1 MSEHFSGKDYGDYF
15 SQLERQLEKDDSP
28 KPERR
33 QEPERP
39 VPVRV
44 KTKTKRTLRPC
55 VKRGLALFVI
65 IGIVV
70 AVISV
75 ITKVS
80 QPKAG
85 NVPDTSIPQSADTEK
100 DDEPKAEL
108 FGKFTDNTQSI
119 PADYESDH
127 IYIVNLA
134 TNEVVAERRSTE
146 RAYPASTTK
155 IMTLLVAVENIKDM
169 SATFEMTYQIT
180 DPLFE
185 EGATV
190 AGFSAGEKINMTDL
204 LYGVILPS
212 GGDASIGL
220 ATHISGS
227 EKEFVKLMNKKA
239 KELGLKN
246 THFTNCTGLHDPDHY
261 TTAEDLAV
269 ILRAAM
275 QNMLCYEILSTYQHT
290 TTPTKQ
296 HPEGLLLSSTL
307 FEHMYGTEPEGADI
321 LGGKTGYVDES
332 GNCIA
337 SFGQSEE
344 DSTEYVCVTLNGH
357 GRWPTYYDQINL
369 YSAYAK

>member
-1 MSEHFSGKDYGDYF
+1 MSEQFDPKGYGDYF
-15 SQLERQLEKDDSP
+15 SQLERQLEAEKAPKEKVYSP
-28 KPERR
+28 TPETKPT
-33 QEPERP
+33 
-39 VPVRV
+39 V
-44 KTKTKRTLRPC
+44 KKAKRKLRPC

-65 IGIVV
+65 LATLLTGI
-70 AVISV
+70 SL
-75 ITKVS
+75 ITRKN
-80 QPKAG
+80 QPTAPKA
-85 NVPDTSIPQSADTEK
+85 PDTQADKKTESVKKDEPIVSLFAKRSEQTASIP
-100 DDEPKAEL
+100 
-108 FGKFTDNTQSI
+108 
-119 PADYESDH
+119 SDFECEH
-127 IYIVNLA
+127 IYIANLN

-169 SATFEMTYQIT
+169 DDTFEMTYEIT
-180 DPLFE
+180 DPLWV

-220 ATHISGS
+220 AEHISGS
-227 EKEFVKLMNKKA
+227 EKAFVKLMNKKA

-246 THFTNCTGLHDPDHY
+246 TNFTNCTGLFDSKHY

-275 QNMLCYEILSTYQHT
+275 QNELCREILSTYQHT

-296 HPEGLLLSSTL
+296 HPDGLLLSSTL

-337 SFGQSEE
+337 SFGKSET
-344 DSTEYVCVTLNGH
+344 DGTEYVCITLKGH
-357 GRWPTYYDQINL
+357 GRWPTYYDQIDL